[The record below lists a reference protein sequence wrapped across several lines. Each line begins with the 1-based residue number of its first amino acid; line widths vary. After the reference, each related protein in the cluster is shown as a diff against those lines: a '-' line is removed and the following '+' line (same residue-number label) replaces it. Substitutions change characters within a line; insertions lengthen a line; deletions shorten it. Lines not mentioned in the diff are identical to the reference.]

1 MNQVS
6 TLDRFRTDLDR
17 VRRRADRQLSALF
30 DRAIAE
36 ESGPSRYGLSELRG
50 MALAGGKRIR
60 PAFVHWAFV
69 AGGGDPDDNRAIDAG
84 SVLELLHVFA
94 LVHDDV
100 MDESPTRRG
109 LPTLQVT
116 FADRHRALGMRGCPE
131 RYGENMAILL
141 GDFAFLLCTELA
153 AMLPRPAMRT
163 FYRAATQLM
172 HGQYLDLETTATG
185 EFDGETAARTARLKT
200 GSYTVEGP
208 LLIGAAL
215 APRGREI
222 QSALEVYGRAVGQAF
237 QLCDDLLDV
246 FGEEAETGKPVGGDI
261 THHKATRLLD
271 IARTR
276 AVGRDRE
283 LLNRLADQP
292 VDLATMRSLLTRTGA
307 VDELEYTIDALVTE
321 AVEAL
326 YEAPMA
332 ASGRESLIDAAHFAG
347 RRKA

>member
-1 MNQVS
+1 MSQVVS

-17 VRRRADRQLSALF
+17 VRRRSDRQLSELF

-36 ESGPSRYGLSELRG
+36 TTGPGRYGLSELRG

-69 AGGGDPDDNRAIDAG
+69 AAGGDPEDNRAIDAG

-100 MDESPTRRG
+100 MDESATRRG
-109 LPTLQVT
+109 MPTLQVT

-153 AMLPRPAMRT
+153 ATLPRQAMRT
-163 FYRAATQLM
+163 FYRTATQLM

-185 EFDGETAARTARLKT
+185 EFDSETAARTARLKT

-215 APRGREI
+215 APHGHEI
-222 QSALEVYGRAVGQAF
+222 QASLEVYGRAVGQAF

-261 THHKATRLLD
+261 VHHKATRLLD

-276 AVGRDRE
+276 ATGRDRE
-283 LLNRLADQP
+283 LLNKP
-292 VDLATMRSLLTRTGA
+292 IDLATMRSLLVRTGA
-307 VDELEYTIDALVTE
+307 VDELECTIGVLV
-321 AVEAL
+321 AQAIEAL
-326 YEAPMA
+326 YDVPMA
-332 ASGRESLIDAAHFAG
+332 AAGRDSLIDAAHFAG